1 MQLAIENAE
10 CYTEL
15 CYVTLMNGK
24 RGVNKMADRY
34 TRLFSLPEDLYT
46 PGSPLIIA
54 AGALLMDNM
63 NRQTVAQLKLR
74 SISSKVIN
82 AVKMLVIGCD
92 EAGAELCRAEHV
104 YEGLNAARDALFGAK
119 EAIRLSVPGVS
130 GFRVQLLSVSFSDG
144 SRYFGEG
151 ATWKSLPRQA
161 DLNQRLFDKELIRQY
176 RLETGNQSR
185 FVPLETQDLWLC
197 ACGEINH
204 KGESCYRCEQSFEH
218 CRACLNVDMLRE
230 NKSLRLNAEA
240 AQAALAESR
249 RKARSRLLRRIL
261 YVVVPLL
268 IIAALA
274 VGVYVFTT
282 RRQAIYEEASRLYAA
297 EEYGE
302 AARLFS
308 KIGHYRDAA
317 DLADKAKKADAEIAS
332 YSRALKFLENERWD
346 DAYDA
351 FTDLGNYLD
360 SADLAQQARYRKGL
374 SLIESENFSDA
385 QAVFRELGSYRDSA
399 FIAAHFF
406 DRLLSEQVSQNPE
419 CDGPLTTTY
428 RYDSFGRIAEKTEHF
443 SAYPGMN
450 DRVYVYSYED
460 NGFYTITESQ
470 VGKRYDDEG
479 AYLGQGDVISY
490 VYEYSFYP
498 DGSVQYRIGL
508 DANSGEYRS
517 SAVYDEHGNLT
528 AIQNEDGTNYT
539 LLNEYQGDRLVKQER
554 YGADASMVSRTS
566 FEYDENGRM
575 KRAVFLTP
583 GASATVTADYE
594 YGPVYAPNAS
604 E

>member
-15 CYVTLMNGK
+15 CYVTLMNRK

-82 AVKMLVIGCD
+82 AVKVLVIGCD

-374 SLIESENFSDA
+374 SLIESENFSEA

-399 FIAAHFF
+399 F
-406 DRLLSEQVSQNPE
+406 
-419 CDGPLTTTY
+419 
-428 RYDSFGRIAEKTEHF
+428 
-443 SAYPGMN
+443 PGMN